1 MITPKDIMKKNGFT
15 LIELL
20 VVVAIVGILA
30 TVGTVMFTGFI
41 NDAKESTAKNSL
53 HSISLIEADYHTE
66 NNDYFGTSLT
76 GDQTALINQNLFNGK
91 KTLDEQGDYKYYIKR
106 YNSSSY
112 RAHAVPKNSNS
123 GLSKIC
129 IDQNDKISLGNSC

>member
-1 MITPKDIMKKNGFT
+1 MKKNGFT

-53 HSISLIEADYHTE
+53 HSISLLEADYRTE
-66 NNDYFGTSLT
+66 NNVYFGTFS
-76 GDQTALINQNLFNGK
+76 GDQTNFINQNLFGGK
-91 KTLDEQGDYKYYIKR
+91 KTLDEQGDYKYYINQ
-106 YNSSSY
+106 YSSGY
-112 RAHAVPKNSNS
+112 KAYAVPKNLNS

-129 IDQNDKISLGNSC
+129 IDHNDKISLGNNC

>member
-1 MITPKDIMKKNGFT
+1 MKKNGFT

-30 TVGTVMFTGFI
+30 TVGTAMFTGFI

-53 HSISLIEADYHTE
+53 HSISLLEADYRTE
-66 NNDYFGTSLT
+66 NNDYFGTST
-76 GDQTALINQNLFNGK
+76 GDQTYHINQNLFGGK
-91 KTLDEQGDYKYYIKR
+91 KTLDEQGDYKYYIHR
-106 YNSSSY
+106 FNSSSY
-112 RAHAVPKNSNS
+112 KAYAVPKNSNS

-129 IDQNDKISLGNSC
+129 IDHNDKIGLGNSC

>member
-1 MITPKDIMKKNGFT
+1 MKKNGFT

-53 HSISLIEADYHTE
+53 HSISLLEADYRTE
-66 NNDYFGTSLT
+66 NNVYFGTFS
-76 GDQTALINQNLFNGK
+76 GDQTNFINQNLFGGK
-91 KTLDEQGDYKYYIKR
+91 KTLDEQGDYKYYINQ
-106 YNSSSY
+106 YSSGY
-112 RAHAVPKNSNS
+112 KAYAVPKNLNS
-123 GLSKIC
+123 GLSNIC
-129 IDQNDKISLGNSC
+129 IDHNDKISLGNNC

>member
-1 MITPKDIMKKNGFT
+1 MKKNGFT

-53 HSISLIEADYHTE
+53 HSISLLEADYRTE
-66 NNDYFGTSLT
+66 NNVYFGTFS
-76 GDQTALINQNLFNGK
+76 GDQTNFINQNLFGGK
-91 KTLDEQGDYKYYIKR
+91 KTLDEQGDYKYYINQ
-106 YNSSSY
+106 YSSGY
-112 RAHAVPKNSNS
+112 KAYAVPKNLNS

-129 IDQNDKISLGNSC
+129 IDHNDKISLGNSC

>member
-1 MITPKDIMKKNGFT
+1 MNQKGFT

-53 HSISLIEADYHTE
+53 RSISLLEADYRTE
-66 NNDYFGTSLT
+66 YNDYFGTPT
-76 GDQTALINQNLFNGK
+76 GDQTYYINQYLFGGK
-91 KTLDEQGDYKYYIKR
+91 KTLDEQGDYKYYITR

-112 RAHAVPKNSNS
+112 KAYAIQKNSNS

-129 IDQNDKISLGNSC
+129 IDHNDKISLGNSC

>member
-1 MITPKDIMKKNGFT
+1 MIQKGFT

-53 HSISLIEADYHTE
+53 RSISLLEADYRTE
-66 NNDYFGTSLT
+66 NNVYFGTFS
-76 GDQTALINQNLFNGK
+76 GDQTNFINQNLFGGK
-91 KTLDEQGDYKYYIKR
+91 KTLDEQGDYKYYINQ
-106 YNSSSY
+106 YSSGY
-112 RAHAVPKNSNS
+112 KAYAVPKNLNS

-129 IDQNDKISLGNSC
+129 IDHNDKISLGNSC